1 MKPKEKKIVI
11 ILIISLIIIDQI
23 LKIVLYKSNFNI
35 LNESGW
41 GIGVLANQKSENN
54 IAYILIS
61 IIAVIMLVRYINSN
75 NTFIKTDSRVIL
87 SFAIAGAISNA
98 IDRVW
103 NATTINYINI
113 PKFTPLNLSY
123 VYFIITWIG
132 MAVILTGYTSKRI
145 NERKQKASK
154 AKFKGNFEDES
165 KNNSKGK

>member
-11 ILIISLIIIDQI
+11 ILIIALILIDQI
-23 LKIVLYKSNFNI
+23 AKILIFKTNMTLI
-35 LNESGW
+35 NEAGW
-41 GIGVLANQKSENN
+41 GIGIITNQKSENN

-61 IIAVIMLVRYINSN
+61 IIAVMMLVRYINSN
-75 NTFIKTDSRVIL
+75 NTFIKTNSRVIL

-103 NATTINYINI
+103 NGGTINYISI

-132 MAVILTGYTSKRI
+132 MAVILTKYTSDRI
-145 NERKQKASK
+145 KEKKK
-154 AKFKGNFEDES
+154 
-165 KNNSKGK
+165 